1 MVSSSDLFAA
11 GAEVGQN
18 DVDAVLVDGAHGG
31 CGNAQFHPTVLTGD
45 PEAALVQVGEETTT
59 GFVVGVR
66 DVVAAHHAL
75 AGDLTS
81 PGHDAPRSKLLSP
94 MAWETAAPA
103 HPGWE
108 GATQDGLDPRCRRRA
123 GIALPG
129 PPGHRPGRAD
139 RTQ

>member
-1 MVSSSDLFAA
+1 MVCSSDLFAA
-11 GAEVGQN
+11 GAQVGQD

-45 PEAALVQVGEETTT
+45 PEAALVQVGEETAA

-81 PGHDAPRSKLLSP
+81 P
-94 MAWETAAPA
+94 
-103 HPGWE
+103 
-108 GATQDGLDPRCRRRA
+108 
-123 GIALPG
+123 
-129 PPGHRPGRAD
+129 D
-139 RTQ
+139 RKSVVWGKRGSVREDLG